1 MIKFLLTPFLLITS
15 TVLVSFDINY
25 IPAFVFLYSLF
36 IIFGDLLL
44 PRDHEVYDDDNK
56 QLFDF
61 FVMLPLPLLLIYLF
75 VSSNVF
81 YDKYLLN
88 ELSYYSVIGNIINLG
103 LMLATAGTNAGHELI
118 HRAKNS
124 IQQKVGYWLLALNFD
139 TAFVIEHLHG
149 HHKFVGTYDD
159 PATARYNENTYSFII
174 RSTIGTLR
182 NAWLYEKSRLIRKKR
197 NIFSFHNQLVSG
209 LFKGLLIVFIV
220 YLIGKEIGLLMYL
233 LSVIVAKILL
243 ETVNY
248 IEHYGLTRE
257 IGSPVLPKHSWN
269 TNRWVSSNLLYNLS
283 RHSAHHEKA
292 NVPYWKLNPYK
303 DAPEMPLGYLSMVYI
318 AILAPPVFKK
328 IMESRVIKWRES
340 I

>member
-15 TVLVSFDINY
+15 TVLVSLDINH
-25 IPAFVFLYSLF
+25 IPTFVFLYSLF

-149 HHKFVGTYDD
+149 HHKFIGTYDD
-159 PATARYNENTYSFII
+159 PATVHSSPECCVPDDASW
-174 RSTIGTLR
+174 TLTCSDSYGDGR
-182 NAWLYEKSRLIRKKR
+182 FGISRLHWDHGIP
-197 NIFSFHNQLVSG
+197 
-209 LFKGLLIVFIV
+209 KG
-220 YLIGKEIGLLMYL
+220 
-233 LSVIVAKILL
+233 
-243 ETVNY
+243 
-248 IEHYGLTRE
+248 
-257 IGSPVLPKHSWN
+257 
-269 TNRWVSSNLLYNLS
+269 
-283 RHSAHHEKA
+283 
-292 NVPYWKLNPYK
+292 
-303 DAPEMPLGYLSMVYI
+303 EMRP
-318 AILAPPVFKK
+318 
-328 IMESRVIKWRES
+328 
-340 I
+340 